1 MRRPV
6 SNYKDFKLY
15 LIGVGRYEIT
25 RKEATVGFMDYLD
38 LERRW
43 LAFATVSKKHYEELS
58 ARGEGERLGQL
69 SRDGAFHRWVDES
82 YHKIYKAR

>member
-25 RKEATVGFMDYLD
+25 RKEATVGFMDYLN

-43 LAFATVSKKHYEELS
+43 LAFATVSKGHYEKLS
-58 ARGEGERLGQL
+58 ERGEGERLGQL

-82 YHKIYKAR
+82 YPKIYKHH

>member
-15 LIGVGRYEIT
+15 LIGVCRYEIT

-43 LAFATVSKKHYEELS
+43 LAFATVSKEHYERLS
-58 ARGEGERLGQL
+58 TRGEGERLGQL
-69 SRDGAFHRWVDES
+69 SRDAAFHRWVDEC
-82 YHKIYKAR
+82 YPKIYKTS

>member
-38 LERRW
+38 LERCW
-43 LAFATVSKKHYEELS
+43 LAFATVSKEHYERLS
-58 ARGEGERLGQL
+58 TRGEGERLGQL
-69 SRDGAFHRWVDES
+69 SRDVAFHRWVDE
-82 YHKIYKAR
+82 YYPKIYKTS

>member
-43 LAFATVSKKHYEELS
+43 LAFATVSKEHYEGLS
-58 ARGEGERLGQL
+58 TRGEGERLGQL
-69 SRDGAFHRWVDES
+69 SRDGAFHRWVDEF
-82 YHKIYKAR
+82 YPKIYTYS